1 MRFLK
6 ILLSF
11 LLIFSLLPFA
21 VANAQGEKSE
31 NKAVCSVELFT
42 IGGGFLV
49 YPTKIDVSQEKTAA
63 EYVTELLHSNGYCAY
78 YGGDFDDSFYLA
90 YIGSGT
96 RASKYNGYANSTS
109 VLGEC
114 KNAKQLKINSQIP
127 DCIKSNLVGMRYF
140 TENDEQ
146 NYNGFIGEFMFTNG
160 SGFLYC
166 VNNEFSSKSLSQ
178 TTLKNGDVLRVQFT
192 LSNGAD
198 IGGLDKSMG
207 NSLSSFYP
215 VANKDSLLS
224 LLADATDKSITENP
238 IYTNALAVMQTVN
251 STQKQVD
258 TAHFQLYRLLTAQ
271 DSTNKTDSTTPVKN
285 NDNGNSVEPQT
296 NPETKPYLSENSE
309 KTDNTA
315 ETVTQPTT
323 EQKTQETTVVHSET
337 PSTSALTTQAETG
350 AQMELDVLV
359 ATDDNTP
366 FKPLYPDEKEVTAE
380 QIFLYSVIVICIIA
394 VIIYFILRNKIKDKL
409 RKENSK

>member
-11 LLIFSLLPFA
+11 LLVFSLLPFTA
-21 VANAQGEKSE
+21 FSAQSEKAE
-31 NKAVCSVELFT
+31 NTAICSVELFT

-49 YPTKIDVSQEKTAA
+49 YPTKIDVSEKKTAA
-63 EYVTELLHSNGYCAY
+63 EYVTEILHNNGYCAY
-78 YGGDFDDSFYLA
+78 YGGDFTDSFYLA

-96 RASKYNGYANSTS
+96 RTSKYNGYANSTS

-114 KNAKQLKINSQIP
+114 KNAKELKINSKIP
-127 DCIKSNLVGMRYF
+127 DCIKSNLGGMRYF

-166 VNNEFSSKSLSQ
+166 VNNDFLSKSLSQ

-198 IGGLDKSMG
+198 IGGLDKSISSQ
-207 NSLSSFYP
+207 SLFYP
-215 VANKDSLLS
+215 VANKDALLS
-224 LLADATDKSITENP
+224 LLADATDKSVTENP
-238 IYTNALAVMQTVN
+238 VYKNALSVMQTVN
-251 STQKQVD
+251 STQEQAD
-258 TAHFQLYRLLTAQ
+258 TAHFKLYRLLTEQ
-271 DSTNKTDSTTPVKN
+271 DGTNKSDSTTPTKN
-285 NDNGNSVEPQT
+285 NDNVNSEEQQT
-296 NPETKPYLSENSE
+296 NPETKPYISE
-309 KTDNTA
+309 KQENTENTT
-315 ETVTQPTT
+315 ETATQSAT
-323 EQKTQETTVVHSET
+323 EQKAQETTAIPSQT
-337 PSTSALTTQAETG
+337 PSTSPLTTQPQTG
-350 AQMELDVLV
+350 AKMELDVLV

-366 FKPLYPDEKEVTAE
+366 FKPLYPDEKQITAE
-380 QIFLYSVIVICIIA
+380 QIFLYSVIVISIIVA
-394 VIIYFILRNKIKDKL
+394 IIYFIFRNKIKDKL

>member
-11 LLIFSLLPFA
+11 LLVFSLLPFTA
-21 VANAQGEKSE
+21 SNAQSEKLE
-31 NKAVCSVELFT
+31 NTAICSVELFT

-49 YPTKIDVSQEKTAA
+49 YPTKIDVSEQKTAA
-63 EYVTELLHSNGYCAY
+63 EYVTELLHNNGYCAY
-78 YGGDFDDSFYLA
+78 YGGDFTDSFYLA

-96 RASKYNGYANSTS
+96 RTSKYNGYANSTS

-114 KNAKQLKINSQIP
+114 KNAKELKINSKIP
-127 DCIKSNLVGMRYF
+127 DCIKSNLGGMRYF

-166 VNNEFSSKSLSQ
+166 VNNDFLSKSLSQ

-198 IGGLDKSMG
+198 IGGLDKSISSQ
-207 NSLSSFYP
+207 SLFYP
-215 VANKDSLLS
+215 VANKDALLS

-238 IYTNALAVMQTVN
+238 VYKNALSVMQTVN
-251 STQKQVD
+251 STQEQAD
-258 TAHFQLYRLLTAQ
+258 TAHFKLYRLLTEQ
-271 DSTNKTDSTTPVKN
+271 DGTNKSDSTTPVKN
-285 NDNGNSVEPQT
+285 NDNGNSEEMQT
-296 NPETKPYLSENSE
+296 SPETKPYISENTE
-309 KTDNTA
+309 NTT
-315 ETVTQPTT
+315 ETATQSAT
-323 EQKTQETTVVHSET
+323 EQKVQETPAIPSQT
-337 PSTSALTTQAETG
+337 PSTSALTTQPQTG
-350 AQMELDVLV
+350 AKMELDVLV

-366 FKPLYPDEKEVTAE
+366 FKPLYPDEKQITAE
-380 QIFLYSVIVICIIA
+380 QIFLYSVIVISIIVA
-394 VIIYFILRNKIKDKL
+394 IIYFIFRNKIKDKL

>member
-11 LLIFSLLPFA
+11 LLVFSLLPFTA
-21 VANAQGEKSE
+21 SNAQAEILE
-31 NKAVCSVELFT
+31 NTAICSVELFT

-49 YPTKIDVSQEKTAA
+49 YPTKIDVSEQKTAA
-63 EYVTELLHSNGYCAY
+63 EYVTEVLHNNGYCAY
-78 YGGDFDDSFYLA
+78 YGGDFTDSFYLA

-96 RASKYNGYANSTS
+96 RTSKYNGYANSTS

-114 KNAKQLKINSQIP
+114 KNAKELKINSKIP
-127 DCIKSNLVGMRYF
+127 DCIKSNLGGMRYF

-166 VNNEFSSKSLSQ
+166 VNNDFLSKSLSQ

-198 IGGLDKSMG
+198 IGGLDKSISSQ
-207 NSLSSFYP
+207 SLFYP
-215 VANKDSLLS
+215 VANKDALLS

-238 IYTNALAVMQTVN
+238 VYKNALSVMQTLN
-251 STQKQVD
+251 STQEQTD
-258 TAHFQLYRLLTAQ
+258 TAHFKLYRLLTEQ
-271 DSTNKTDSTTPVKN
+271 DGTNKTDSTTPVKI
-285 NDNGNSVEPQT
+285 NDNVNSEELQT
-296 NPETKPYLSENSE
+296 SPETKPYISE
-309 KTDNTA
+309 KQENTENTT
-315 ETVTQPTT
+315 ETATQSAT
-323 EQKTQETTVVHSET
+323 EQKVQETTAVPSQA
-337 PSTSALTTQAETG
+337 PSTSPLTTQPQTG
-350 AQMELDVLV
+350 AKMELDVLV

-366 FKPLYPDEKEVTAE
+366 FKPLYPDEKQITAE
-380 QIFLYSVIVICIIA
+380 QIFLYSVIVISIIVA
-394 VIIYFILRNKIKDKL
+394 IIYFIFRNKIKDKL

>member
-11 LLIFSLLPFA
+11 LLVFSLLPFTA
-21 VANAQGEKSE
+21 SNAQAEKLE
-31 NKAVCSVELFT
+31 NTAICSVELFT

-49 YPTKIDVSQEKTAA
+49 YPTKIDVSEQKTAA
-63 EYVTELLHSNGYCAY
+63 EYVTELLHNNGYCAY
-78 YGGDFDDSFYLA
+78 YGGDFTDSFYLA

-96 RASKYNGYANSTS
+96 RTSKYNGYANSTS

-114 KNAKQLKINSQIP
+114 KNAKELKINSKIP
-127 DCIKSNLVGMRYF
+127 DCIKSNLGGMRYF

-166 VNNEFSSKSLSQ
+166 VNNDFLSKSLSQ

-198 IGGLDKSMG
+198 IGGLDKSISSQ
-207 NSLSSFYP
+207 SLFYP
-215 VANKDSLLS
+215 VANKDALLS
-224 LLADATDKSITENP
+224 LLADATDKSVTENP
-238 IYTNALAVMQTVN
+238 VYKNALSVMQTVN
-251 STQKQVD
+251 STQEQAD
-258 TAHFQLYRLLTAQ
+258 TAHFKLYRLLTEQ
-271 DSTNKTDSTTPVKN
+271 DGANKSDSTTPVKN
-285 NDNGNSVEPQT
+285 NDNVNSEEQQT
-296 NPETKPYLSENSE
+296 SPETKPYISE
-309 KTDNTA
+309 KQENTENTT
-315 ETVTQPTT
+315 ETATQSAT
-323 EQKTQETTVVHSET
+323 EQKAQETTAIPSQT
-337 PSTSALTTQAETG
+337 PSTSPLTTQPQTG
-350 AQMELDVLV
+350 AKMELDVLV

-366 FKPLYPDEKEVTAE
+366 FKPLYPDEKQITAE
-380 QIFLYSVIVICIIA
+380 QIFLYSVIVISIIVA
-394 VIIYFILRNKIKDKL
+394 IIYFIFRNKIKDKL